1 MIVDA
6 ILLARAGR
14 AGGVAPAVFNA
25 ANEQAV
31 ALFLERRITFNDI
44 SRAIG
49 SALDTLAAG
58 TAASRDAVLAADADA
73 RRHVRS
79 LFSC

>member
-1 MIVDA
+1 MD
-6 ILLARAGR
+6 AGR
-14 AGGVAPAVFNA
+14 TGGAAPAVFNA

-31 ALFLERRITFNDI
+31 ALFLEGRITFMQI
-44 SRAIG
+44 ASAIE
-49 SALDTLAAG
+49 SALTVFGGSPGDSREALLAVD
-58 TAASRDAVLAADADA
+58 SDA